1 VQLAGTLNV
10 GDPLDDA
17 RRAEMEQAAFLTDKV
32 MTAWKGAASGAAGG
46 SPSGGTPGSGF
57 TPGES
62 GALTAD
68 QMVELLHQAGFEGE
82 ALVKFAAISRRES
95 GWRPGAYNPDAS
107 TGDNSYGLWQINML
121 GNLAAARLPLIKKAG
136 GSKIEDLYDPLISA
150 KVIKQMWDAGGFNP
164 WGPYKGVSELH
175 DVKDEWLQEARQA
188 AEAHGYMGDVGY
200 APTSGGGG
208 GTTTVNGGTTMTFQ
222 NTFNLSFPNGASKQS
237 IDVAV
242 RQVANRLESQVRRTI
257 PRNN

>member
-1 VQLAGTLNV
+1 
-10 GDPLDDA
+10 
-17 RRAEMEQAAFLTDKV
+17 
-32 MTAWKGAASGAAGG
+32 
-46 SPSGGTPGSGF
+46 
-57 TPGES
+57 
-62 GALTAD
+62 
-68 QMVELLHQAGFEGE
+68 
-82 ALVKFAAISRRES
+82 
-95 GWRPGAYNPDAS
+95 
-107 TGDNSYGLWQINML
+107 
-121 GNLAAARLPLIKKAG
+121 
-136 GSKIEDLYDPLISA
+136 
-150 KVIKQMWDAGGFNP
+150 MWDAGGFNP